1 MYTGASPTCE
11 LKSLQPATFYYLRVQ
26 AINPAGPGPFSE
38 VETCKTPPSSP
49 EAVPTLRLLSS
60 TSDSL
65 LIQWL
70 EPSNCGEEIIAYN
83 IDIGEAQ
90 PLAVGNVT
98 EYCIDQLQ
106 PDTKYRWV
114 THYFVVINSSSWN
127 FVLVAMFYE
136 MEKSDE
142 GKLWLKQLDY
152 VKWHKAWKW
161 WVINEI
167 IYWIWEVLLHVFN
180 QKTDKWSF
188 WCTGCLKK
196 KYGEAN

>member
-1 MYTGASPTCE
+1 MSPILSPAGGIHLLFHFTKFPEKDFDNPFYFPSQVYTGASPACE
-11 LKSLQPATFYYLRVQ
+11 LKSLLPATFYYLRVQ

-83 IDIGEAQ
+83 IDIGEGQ

-106 PDTKYRWV
+106 PDTKYR
-114 THYFVVINSSSWN
+114 
-127 FVLVAMFYE
+127 
-136 MEKSDE
+136 
-142 GKLWLKQLDY
+142 
-152 VKWHKAWKW
+152 
-161 WVINEI
+161 
-167 IYWIWEVLLHVFN
+167 
-180 QKTDKWSF
+180 
-188 WCTGCLKK
+188 
-196 KYGEAN
+196 